1 MLFDT
6 RLKVAGGLIAA
17 VLSLLGAAQAHAA
30 PSTALRYQCA
40 PGQNLVVSR
49 TDGRAVVRFIDKTY
63 ELRRSAPASALN
75 IARRP
80 LRSSSMDP
88 RRFSLLRTA
97 FSSARAGKL
106 SKQLHLPKWLSRL
119 PRGSGEATCT
129 S

>member
-63 ELRRSAPASALN
+63 ELRRK
-75 IARRP
+75 
-80 LRSSSMDP
+80 RSSIGIKY
-88 RRFSLLRTA
+88 
-97 FSSARAGKL
+97 SSATATLIIDGPSAVFVAEDRL
-106 SKQLHLPKWLSRL
+106 QLGACR
-119 PRGSGEATCT
+119 EAFHAT
-129 S
+129 SPAEMALALAARQR